1 MIRRHVGGLL
11 VVAVGAALTGCGA
24 AGASGDGEPTVVA
37 SFYPLAFVA
46 QRVSGSDAR
55 VHNLTPPG
63 VESHDLELTTRQVGD
78 LAAADLIVYEKGF
91 QPSVDE
97 AVDQNASGA
106 QVEITDV
113 VTLERHGDPHVWLD
127 PTRLVAITHAV
138 ADSLAEVAP
147 EHADAFHQRAEAL
160 VTELTALDEDFRA
173 GLADC
178 EHTTVVTSHDAFGY
192 LADRYGLQMV
202 GIVGLEPNAEPS
214 LARLKE
220 VQRVIEESGVTTVFY
235 ERLVS
240 PEVAQTLAVD
250 LGVTTAVLDPI
261 EGLTEDTEG
270 EDYLSLMRA
279 NLAAL
284 EEANGCT

>member
-1 MIRRHVGGLL
+1 
-11 VVAVGAALTGCGA
+11 VVAVGGAALTGCGA
-24 AGASGDGEPTVVA
+24 AGASGDGDPTVVA

-46 QRVSGSDAR
+46 ERVSGSDVR

-63 VESHDLELTTRQVGD
+63 VESHDLELTARQVGD
-78 LAAADLIVYEKGF
+78 IAAGDLIVYERGF
-91 QPSVDE
+91 QPAVDE

-106 QVEITDV
+106 VVEVTDV
-113 VTLERHGDPHVWLD
+113 VPLKHEDPHVWLD
-127 PTRLVAITHAV
+127 PTRLAAITQAV
-138 ADSLAEVAP
+138 ADSLVEVAP
-147 EHADAFHQRAEAL
+147 EHADAFYRRADAL
-160 VTELTALDEDFRA
+160 VTELTALDEDFRT

-178 EHTTVVTSHDAFGY
+178 ERTTVVTSHDAFGY
-192 LADRYGLQMV
+192 LADRYGLDMV
-202 GIVGLEPNAEPS
+202 GISGLEPDAEPS

-220 VQRVIEESGVTTVFY
+220 IQRVIEDAGVTTVFY

-250 LGVTTAVLDPI
+250 LGITTAVLDPV

-279 NLAAL
+279 NLTAL